1 MMKMKLLQ
9 RLWLLAV
16 ATCVAGTAH
25 AQQIGVNSSYEGCDY
40 TEATDNST
48 ASSNQWNKLE
58 DKLYITWASRDVH
71 YKKKEVPTVTDTSLE
86 LTTDKQVSAWRG
98 ERLGMEALLY
108 TKSGVSDKLALRAD
122 VGSSTLECT
131 PRFMNYVITD
141 SKQGC
146 DTNNMKRPQYLVPDI
161 IDIETSK
168 SIDAKTVRP
177 VWVTVEVPHDI
188 AAGNYDVKIDVVNT
202 STSEIVGTLNL
213 RVVVCNRTL
222 PLPQD
227 QQFFLNFWQQP
238 YALSRYYEVDNW
250 SDAHM
255 EILKPYLKMMARA
268 GQKTISAI
276 MFYEPWGDQSN
287 DKFQAMIKT
296 TQTGNNSYTYD
307 YTIFDKWVELNM
319 ECGITDEIHCFSMI
333 PWDNSFVYYDA
344 NGNQKTLKANTG
356 TTVYNNFW
364 SAFLKA
370 FAAHLTEKGWLDK
383 TVMAL
388 DERSSGD
395 TQNVINL
402 MNTLNLGIKLSL
414 AGAYNSSLATQL
426 YDYSL
431 EAPKYGLSASEISS
445 RKAKGY
451 RSTIYTCCSALDP
464 NIITNNHPADGA
476 YLPIHAISQG
486 YDGYL
491 HWSWCNWTDDPL
503 IDCRFKL
510 WGGGDCYLVY
520 PGNRSGVR
528 FERIIEGVQLA
539 EKVRILREA
548 YTNAGDSEA
557 LSTLNTQV
565 AKFESGN
572 VNSSATDPLSSAGLV
587 NTLQAIV
594 NESSIEEGGDDD
606 EEDSYCTVSLLSTNK
621 ETAIAKRWL
630 TSVTTLGAAQDLAY
644 TASAASTDGYVL
656 CQEGLQVRPGTTF
669 TLRTVATTNDDD
681 LRYCLLNMFA
691 DWNGDYIFADTEKI
705 ASLGTLNAGNTDL
718 LDHTF
723 TITVPDDAAPG
734 LVRIRLCYGD
744 AWGSWPDACDQLL
757 KGFAFDIPV
766 RILND
771 GVFYF
776 DEDNSSVEVLKSQV
790 DAAKRPL
797 YLRRSLSA
805 AKWNS
810 LMLPVSL
817 DAAAVRAAFGDD
829 VILSRL
835 QSVDLTN
842 GYCVN
847 FKKVDL
853 DTASPALEAGTLY
866 IIKPGAGMAPLA
878 DGSYTFTYMDKRNES
893 GVSEDPLTLTIA
905 NGSPVVFR
913 FDEVEYSSIDVDDTG
928 IKEQAVDPSGSI
940 RFRGTYV
947 LKNEEGLIPA
957 QSFVLGASDGAWYHT
972 TSPISTVRGFRT
984 WIDTSGVPAG
994 AKISFVVDG
1003 VDDGDVTGIGL
1014 TENDSRESQDVYDL
1028 NGRKIRS
1035 GGDTCGLAKGVYVVN
1050 GKKFVLR

>member
-9 RLWLLAV
+9 KLWLLTV

-25 AQQIGVNSSYEGCDY
+25 AQKIGVNSSSYEGCDY

-48 ASSNQWNKLE
+48 ANSNQWNKLE

-71 YKKKEVPTVTDTSLE
+71 YKKKEVPTVTDTSLQ

-131 PRFMNYVITD
+131 PRFMNYVLTD
-141 SKQGC
+141 QKRGC
-146 DTNNMKRPQYLVPDI
+146 GVNDKSTTAYLVPDI

-168 SIDAKTVRP
+168 SIDAQTVRP

-188 AAGNYDVKIDVVNT
+188 AAGSYDVKIDVVNT
-202 STSEIVGTLNL
+202 STSETVGTLNL

-238 YALSRYYEVDNW
+238 YALSRYYGVDNW

-268 GQKTISAI
+268 GQKAISAI

-296 TQTGNNSYTYD
+296 TQTGTNSYTYD

-319 ECGITDEIHCFSMI
+319 ECGISSEIHCFSMV
-333 PWDNSFVYYDA
+333 PWNKSFVYYDA
-344 NGNQKTLKANTG
+344 NGNEKTLKADTG
-356 TTVYNNFW
+356 TTDYNNFW
-364 SAFLKA
+364 SAFLTA
-370 FAAHLTEKGWLDK
+370 FAAHLTEKGWLTK

-414 AGAYNSSLATQL
+414 AGAYNSSLVTQL

-431 EAPKYGLSASEISS
+431 EAPTYGLSASEIAS

-491 HWSWCNWTDDPL
+491 HWSWSNWTDDPL
-503 IDCRFKL
+503 IDCRFVT
-510 WGGGDCYLVY
+510 WGGGDSYLVY

-548 YTNAGDSEA
+548 YTNAGDTEA
-557 LSTLNTQV
+557 LSILNTQV
-565 AKFESGN
+565 AKFASGN
-572 VNSSATDPLSSAGLV
+572 VSSSATNASSSAGLV
-587 NTLQAIV
+587 NALQAIV
-594 NESSIEEGGDDD
+594 NEIPRESY
-606 EEDSYCTVSLLSTNK
+606 DSVSLTDNA
-621 ETAIAKRWL
+621 TAIAIAQRWL
-630 TSVTTLGAAQDLAY
+630 TSVTTSGAAQDLTY

-656 CQEGLQVRPGTTF
+656 CPEGLQVRPGTTF
-669 TLRTVATTNDDD
+669 TLRTVAATYTDG
-681 LRYCLLNMFA
+681 LQWCLLNMFA
-691 DWNGDYIFADTEKI
+691 DWNGDYVFADTEKI
-705 ASLGTLNAGNTDL
+705 ASLGSSKNKDTDL

-723 TITVPDDAAPG
+723 TITVPEDAAPG

-744 AWGSWPDACDQLL
+744 AWETEPDACGPLV

-797 YLRRSLSA
+797 YLRRSLKVA
-805 AKWNS
+805 QWNS
-810 LMLPVSL
+810 IMLPVSL

-842 GYCVN
+842 GYSIN

-866 IIKPGAGMAPLA
+866 IIKPGSGMATLA
-878 DGSYTFTYMDKRNES
+878 DGSYSFTCMDRRNES
-893 GVSEDPLTLTIA
+893 GVSEDPLKLTIA

-928 IKEQAVDPSGSI
+928 IKEQTVDPTGSI

-947 LKNEEGLIPA
+947 QKKEEGLIPA

-972 TSPISTVRGFRT
+972 TSAISTVRGFRT

-994 AKISFVVDG
+994 AKISFVMDG
-1003 VDDGDVTGIGL
+1003 VDDGGVTGIGL
-1014 TENDSRESQDVYDL
+1014 TDSESREPQDVYDL

-1035 GGDTCGLAKGVYVVN
+1035 GGDTRGLAKGVYVVN